1 MQQWG
6 WEDDDGDG
14 GSGDDG
20 GEGDDGDYEDL
31 LHLLGYIAGAVVQ
44 GQAEGWSW
52 VQGCKV

>member
-6 WEDDDGDG
+6 WED
-14 GSGDDG
+14 DDG
-20 GEGDDGDYEDL
+20 GEGDDGDYENL

>member
-6 WEDDDGDG
+6 WEDDDG
-14 GSGDDG
+14 
-20 GEGDDGDYEDL
+20 GEGDDADYENL

-44 GQAEGWSW
+44 GQAEDWSS